1 MKEVFQWLQSE
12 NKDYNKGV
20 ELLAAHCSNKF
31 LVNSFQKS
39 SAQFSLEKL
48 IVELKKVIGMPIAD
62 IAMNKPIPVMHFEIV
77 TTPIKEVKIVTD
89 PVNPP
94 TDPIQLLGIE
104 IPKIIQDAKKIYS
117 GLRNK
122 IREIDNTLFNL
133 GTSNDPDISAQRSKL
148 LVERIPLIE
157 LSEKIYVLKEEYFV
171 TKIIPADLEDLLKIA
186 TGEKKVEEPKDL
198 TIDEKIQ
205 AMTDLDLHNRKR
217 NIVTQITKYRNQL
230 LYQSNKKEQKENPM
244 PAGEKRTKIEG
255 NIESLTKEM
264 ELVNSEIEKR
274 KK

>member
-31 LVNSFQKS
+31 LVNTFQKS

-62 IAMNKPIPVMHFEIV
+62 IAMNKPIPVMHFEID

-104 IPKIIQDAKKIYS
+104 IPKIIQNAKEIYS
-117 GLRNK
+117 GLRTK

-133 GTSNDPDISAQRSKL
+133 GTSNDPDICAQRSNL
-148 LVERIPLIE
+148 LNERIPLID
-157 LSEKIYVLKEEYFV
+157 LSERIYLLKEEYFV
-171 TKIIPADLEDLLKIA
+171 TKIIPADLEVLLKVA

-198 TIDEKIQ
+198 TIEEKIK

-230 LYQSNKKEQKENPM
+230 LFQSNKKEEKENPM
-244 PAGEKRTKIEG
+244 PDGEKRTKIEG
-255 NIESLTKEM
+255 NIEGLTKEM
-264 ELVNSEIEKR
+264 DLVNSETEKR

>member
-31 LVNSFQKS
+31 LVNTFQKS
-39 SAQFSLEKL
+39 SAQFSMDKL

-62 IAMNKPIPVMHFEIV
+62 IAMNKPIPVMNFGIES
-77 TTPIKEVKIVTD
+77 TLIKEVKIITD
-89 PVNPP
+89 PVDPP
-94 TDPIQLLGIE
+94 TGPIQTLGIE
-104 IPKIIQDAKKIYS
+104 IPKIIKDAKEIYS

-133 GTSNDPDISAQRSKL
+133 GTSNDSDICDQRSKL
-148 LVERIPLIE
+148 IVERTPLIE
-157 LSEKIYVLKEEYFV
+157 LSDKIYVLKEEYFV
-171 TKIIPADLEDLLKIA
+171 TKIIPADLEELLKIA
-186 TGEKKVEEPKDL
+186 IGEKKAEEPKDL
-198 TIDEKIQ
+198 TIEEKIK
-205 AMTDLDLHNRKR
+205 AMTDLELHNRKR

-230 LYQSNKKEQKENPM
+230 SFQSNKKEQKENPM
-244 PAGEKRTKIEG
+244 PAGEKRTEIEG
-255 NIESLTKEM
+255 NIERLTKEM
-264 ELVNSEIEKR
+264 DLVNSEIEKR